1 MARITIG
8 VTLHPQHTTAA
19 ELLRAFQQA
28 DALGVDRIWTWDHF
42 FPLTGDPNGA
52 SFEAFAVLA
61 ACGVQTQRAQIGC
74 LVHGIGYRN
83 PALLSAMAKTLD
95 HFIDGRF
102 ILGLG
107 AGWHERDYTEYGY
120 DFGTPGSRLRDLD
133 AGIEIIKDRWQKDA
147 PKPVNGTIPIMIGG
161 AGEKVTLRI
170 TAQHADIWHSFGTPE
185 EWAHKNRVL
194 TDWCTQIG
202 RDPVAI
208 ERSVSISDTRRE
220 EPADFI
226 AALDARAAEY
236 LEAGVSDFVYG
247 LTAPFDM
254 TAVEALL
261 AWRERTGRVA
271 RG

>member
-1 MARITIG
+1 MSRLFCGVDMTWSERVVRCGRGHERSGSASSDRTMESTALSHVPLECVLLARGGICRLLDMATSCSLLSVICRNDREQAMARITIG

-28 DALGVDRIWTWDHF
+28 DQLGVDRIWTWDHF

-107 AGWHERDYTEYGY
+107 AGWHERDYTEYGF
-120 DFGTPGSRLRDLD
+120 DFGTPGSRLRDLES
-133 AGIEIIKDRWQKDA
+133 GIH
-147 PKPVNGTIPIMIGG
+147 T
-161 AGEKVTLRI
+161 
-170 TAQHADIWHSFGTPE
+170 
-185 EWAHKNRVL
+185 
-194 TDWCTQIG
+194 
-202 RDPVAI
+202 
-208 ERSVSISDTRRE
+208 
-220 EPADFI
+220 
-226 AALDARAAEY
+226 
-236 LEAGVSDFVYG
+236 
-247 LTAPFDM
+247 
-254 TAVEALL
+254 
-261 AWRERTGRVA
+261 
-271 RG
+271 